1 MTQRQPDPHAMTGF
15 YDTSETGGN
24 GARHA
29 QLTGVSAVF
38 DRQRAADLAVALR
51 AMDDEDESVPA
62 SQVNTSPG
70 LTINRGD
77 PDQDKRRI
85 TAAAERARLQ
95 LQAAGLELD
104 TDTGQVLSRD
114 DTAPWQNHARSLGPM
129 VQVDE
134 NTDRSAG

>member
-1 MTQRQPDPHAMTGF
+1 MSQHAPDPHAMTGF

-51 AMDDEDESVPA
+51 AMDEDDETVPG
-62 SQVNTSPG
+62 SQVQTSPG

-77 PDQDKRRI
+77 PEGDRRRL
-85 TAAAERARLQ
+85 TNAAARANEALR
-95 LQAAGLELD
+95 AAGLEVD
-104 TDTGQVLSRD
+104 PGTGAVQSRD
-114 DTAPWQNHARSLGPM
+114 ATAPWRNHARSLGPM
-129 VQVDE
+129 IQVDE
-134 NTDRSAG
+134 PTDRSAG